1 MVPYI
6 NDLVIPEVNE
16 SICVGCGACEY
27 ACPTTPYRAIYVE
40 GNAIHQLAEKPKE
53 IEQKKKS
60 KMIFLFNGTVYL
72 NVYL

>member
-6 NDLVIPEVNE
+6 NNLVIPQVNE
-16 SICVGCGACEY
+16 NICVGCGAFEY

-53 IEQKKKS
+53 IEQKKEIKGDFS
-60 KMIFLFNGTVYL
+60 F
-72 NVYL
+72 